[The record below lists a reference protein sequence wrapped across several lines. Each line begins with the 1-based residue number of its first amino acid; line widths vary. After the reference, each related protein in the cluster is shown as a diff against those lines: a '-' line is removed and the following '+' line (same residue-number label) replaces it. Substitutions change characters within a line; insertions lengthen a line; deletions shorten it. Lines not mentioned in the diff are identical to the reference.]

1 MAVTDENL
9 EAARQA
15 RESLVE
21 KHGGAKGWFQHLL
34 RADRRRSAA
43 QKKTFNARR
52 TRSKPARTES

>member
-21 KHGGAKGWFQHLL
+21 KHGGAKGWFEHLL
-34 RADRRRSAA
+34 RADRRRLAA
-43 QKKTFNARR
+43 EKKSSNARKSR
-52 TRSKPARTES
+52 TKSSRKTS